1 MKLWADMAGSE
12 VENKGNIPCVIRG
25 VTEVDSNSRAGFPF
39 GCAEARVIIRIQNK
53 DGASP
58 GMMIRGMR
66 KGMYTAEGFL
76 RGKSCRIDLDPI
88 MFFYSSLESERPKDS
103 VDSAGPLSFGVKKE
117 SAGRIAG

>member
-12 VENKGNIPCVIRG
+12 IENKGNIPCMIRG
-25 VTEVDSNSRAGFPF
+25 VTKIDSNSRARFPF
-39 GCAEARVIIRIQNK
+39 GCAKARVIIRIQNK

-66 KGMYTAEGFL
+66 KGVYATERFL
-76 RGKSCRIDLDPI
+76 RSKSCRIDLNPI
-88 MFFYSSLESERPKDS
+88 VFFYGSPESEGPKDS